1 MFFSLQ
7 VETTE
12 LERDPLPVEGSIVR
26 GFVSNTSGKGCF
38 LRLSHAV
45 TGHVLMKDLSDE
57 FIDDP
62 AAEFPMGKLVHAR
75 VLSVDQVLK
84 SSNRAVVLGGFLPDT
99 YFSAIL
105 YENVS
110 VYLLTND
117 NQYR

>member
-1 MFFSLQ
+1 MLVFFSLE
-7 VETTE
+7 VETAE
-12 LERDPLPVEGSIVR
+12 LVRDPLPVEGSIVR

-84 SSNRAVVLGGFLPDT
+84 SSNKGRLPSGLFPVCHT
-99 YFSAIL
+99 
-105 YENVS
+105 V
-110 VYLLTND
+110 
-117 NQYR
+117 